1 MSGKTDFTAEEWIA
15 ILAAPYMAGMLI
27 VVADPNLGIFGE
39 LGALTQGMTS
49 TVSGS
54 ENDLLKAVASEAAL
68 RENQDA
74 IKPRLET
81 LKQEKD
87 TVALMDALR
96 AEVVRAAD
104 IVSSK
109 SAEDA
114 SAYRKWILYLAE
126 RTAEGSKEGGF
137 LGISAVRVSEKET
150 QALDQLRAALGVA
163 AV

>member
-1 MSGKTDFTAEEWIA
+1 MSVKTDYSAEEWA
-15 ILAAPYMAGMLI
+15 GILTAPYLAGMLI
-27 VVADPNLGIFGE
+27 VVADPNLGFFGE
-39 LGALTQGMTS
+39 LGALTQGITS
-49 TVSGS
+49 TMSGS
-54 ENDLLKAVASEAAL
+54 QNDLLKAVASEAVL

-74 IKPRLET
+74 IKPRLEAF
-81 LKQEKD
+81 KQEKD
-87 TVALMDALR
+87 PVALMDALQ

-109 SAEDA
+109 SSEDG

-150 QALDQLRAALGVA
+150 QALEHLRAALEGA
-163 AV
+163 SG

>member
-1 MSGKTDFTAEEWIA
+1 MSGKTDFTAEEWTA
-15 ILAAPYMAGMLI
+15 ILAAPYLAGMLI
-27 VVADPNLGIFGE
+27 VVADPNLGFFGE

-54 ENDLLKAVASEAAL
+54 QNDLLKAVASEAAL
-68 RENQDA
+68 RENQEA
-74 IKPRLET
+74 IKPRLEAF
-81 LKQEKD
+81 KQEKD
-87 TVALMDALR
+87 PVALMDALQ

-109 SAEDA
+109 SAEDG
-114 SAYRKWILYLAE
+114 SAYRKWIIYLAE

-150 QALDQLRAALGVA
+150 QALDQLRVALGVA
-163 AV
+163 AG